1 MSQLDSTQPA
11 GTAPDAN
18 PPVSAAGVQPNS
30 FDPDRFVATVE
41 AKLIERLAGN
51 PRLLQSL
58 TDKTISRVENN
69 KGFKEWRD
77 QYRAMKQRGMTD
89 DQIDNEIRLAEL
101 EARVDQPAPVAPGS
115 PTSDSG
121 ANDLEDLLPDL
132 GLAPD
137 DGDVLRIMAQPT
149 TSLAKAKELA
159 RLSQRRKNPIN
170 PAAVGQGADT
180 PAPKADYGQMAR
192 EYKQKALAAKGNRAL
207 IRQIQSEYQAKGLVV
222 EGIDLT
228 AP

>member
-1 MSQLDSTQPA
+1 MSQQDSTQPA
-11 GTAPDAN
+11 GTASDAN

-30 FDPDRFVATVE
+30 FDPDQFVATVE
-41 AKLIERLAGN
+41 AKLIERLTGN

-89 DQIDNEIRLAEL
+89 DQIDNEIRIAEL
-101 EARVDQPAPVAPGS
+101 EARIAQPAPVAPGS

-121 ANDLEDLLPDL
+121 TNDLEDLLPDL

-149 TSLAKAKELA
+149 TPLAKAKELA
-159 RLSQRRKNPIN
+159 KLSQRRKNPPSPAAAAQPPAAPQPANNTDELRREYQSRLKQIGPN
-170 PAAVGQGADT
+170 PAQIAT
-180 PAPKADYGQMAR
+180 LKA
-192 EYKQKALAAKGNRAL
+192 EYRK
-207 IRQIQSEYQAKGLVV
+207 KGLDVW
-222 EGIDLT
+222 
-228 AP
+228 